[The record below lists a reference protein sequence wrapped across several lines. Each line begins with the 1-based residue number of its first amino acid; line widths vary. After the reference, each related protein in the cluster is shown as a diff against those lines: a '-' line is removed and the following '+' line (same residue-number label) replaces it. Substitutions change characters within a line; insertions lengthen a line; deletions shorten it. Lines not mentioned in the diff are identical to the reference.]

1 MKQRQIPL
9 TRATYAKQVKKALIN
24 NGLSP
29 EYYFKKVGLPTHDLE
44 NPESLLPLKPFWLL
58 LNLVAT
64 EAGIAD
70 FGAQI
75 AEQEPWHTVESL
87 RPLISNCTNL
97 EDLLQTLCRIAPS
110 EENTTMF
117 SFEHGDTE
125 SWFGRTSPPL
135 MKNDIQMEL
144 YTMTCAIQLVQLA
157 VGPDWV
163 PEQIDLVMKE
173 NKIAGKS
180 RLVGKCRLNFSQN
193 WAAFPIPNTALKL
206 PVNLEIPDTQLLNH
220 RFDVN
225 ANFIDTIE
233 HVIGNLIFDKDCR
246 IKDISRVIGVPTR
259 TLQRQ
264 LKSHG
269 TNFNELLNLVKFK
282 MAKEKLQN
290 SSLAIQ
296 DISYQLGY
304 SDPAHFTHAFNR
316 WAGMSPRDYR
326 QACISRR

>member
-1 MKQRQIPL
+1 MKQKQIAL
-9 TRATYAKQVKKALIN
+9 TRVAYAKQLKKVLIN

-29 EYYFKKVGLPTHDLE
+29 EYYFKKVGLPTHDQD
-44 NPESLLPLKPFWLL
+44 NPESLLPLKPFLLL

-64 EAGIAD
+64 EAGIPD
-70 FGAQI
+70 FGAQF
-75 AEQEPWHTVESL
+75 AEQGPWHKAESL
-87 RPLISNCTNL
+87 RPLISNCKDL
-97 EDLLQTLCRIAPS
+97 EDLLQTICRLAPS
-110 EENTTMF
+110 EGNTIMF

-144 YTMTCAIQLVQLA
+144 YDMTCAIQLVQLA

-163 PEQIDLVMKE
+163 PEQIDLFMKE

-193 WAAFPIPNTALKL
+193 WAAFPIPNTILKL
-206 PVNLEIPDTQLLNH
+206 PVNLEIPDTQMPGR

-225 ANFIDTIE
+225 AGFVDTIE
-233 HVIGNLIFDKDCR
+233 HVIGNLMFNKDCR
-246 IKDISRVIGVPTR
+246 IKDISRVMAVHTR

-290 SSLAIQ
+290 SSLTIQ

-316 WAGMSPRDYR
+316 WAGMSPSDYR

>member
-1 MKQRQIPL
+1 MKQKQIAL
-9 TRATYAKQVKKALIN
+9 TRVAYAKQLKKVLIN

-29 EYYFKKVGLPTHDLE
+29 EYYFKKVGLPTHDQD
-44 NPESLLPLKPFWLL
+44 NPESLLPLKPFLLL

-64 EAGIAD
+64 EAGIPD
-70 FGAQI
+70 FGAQF
-75 AEQEPWHTVESL
+75 AEQEPWHKAESL
-87 RPLISNCTNL
+87 RPFISNCKDL
-97 EDLLQTLCRIAPS
+97 EDLLQTICRLAPS
-110 EENTTMF
+110 EGNTIMF

-144 YTMTCAIQLVQLA
+144 YDMTCAIQLVQLA

-163 PEQIDLVMKE
+163 PEQIDLFMKE

-193 WAAFPIPNTALKL
+193 WAAFPIPNTILKL
-206 PVNLEIPDTQLLNH
+206 PVNLEIPDTQLLGL

-225 ANFIDTIE
+225 ASFVDTIE
-233 HVIGNLIFDKDCR
+233 HVISNFIFDKDCR
-246 IKDISRVIGVPTR
+246 VTDISRVMGVPTR

-269 TNFNELLNLVKFK
+269 TNFNELLNLAKFK

-290 SSLAIQ
+290 SSLTIQ

-316 WAGMSPRDYR
+316 WAGMSPSDYR

>member
-1 MKQRQIPL
+1 MKQKQIAL
-9 TRATYAKQVKKALIN
+9 TRVAYAKQLKKVLIN

-44 NPESLLPLKPFWLL
+44 NPESLLPLKPFWRL

-64 EAGIAD
+64 EAGIPD
-70 FGAQI
+70 FGAQF
-75 AEQEPWHTVESL
+75 AEQGPWHKAESL
-87 RPLISNCTNL
+87 RPLISNCKDL
-97 EDLLQTLCRIAPS
+97 EDLLQTICRLAPS
-110 EENTTMF
+110 EGNTIMF

-193 WAAFPIPNTALKL
+193 WAAFPIPNTILKL
-206 PVNLEIPDTQLLNH
+206 PVNLEIPDTQLLGL

-225 ANFIDTIE
+225 ASFVDTIE
-233 HVIGNLIFDKDCR
+233 HVISNFIFDKDCR
-246 IKDISRVIGVPTR
+246 VKDISRVMGVHTR

-290 SSLAIQ
+290 SSLTIQ

-316 WAGMSPRDYR
+316 WAGMSPSDYR

>member
-1 MKQRQIPL
+1 MKQRKVPL
-9 TRATYAKQVKKALIN
+9 TRVAYTKQWKKVLIN

-29 EYYFKKVGLPTHDLE
+29 EYYFKKVGLPTHDQE
-44 NPESLLPLKPFWLL
+44 NPEALLPLKPFWLL

-64 EAGIAD
+64 EAGIPD
-70 FGAQI
+70 FGAQV
-75 AEQEPWHTVESL
+75 AQQGPWHTAESM
-87 RPLISNCTNL
+87 RPLISNCKDL
-97 EDLLQTLCRIAPS
+97 EDLLQTFCRVAPS
-110 EENTTMF
+110 EENTIMF

-144 YTMTCAIQLVQLA
+144 YDMTCAIQLVQLA

-163 PEQIDLVMKE
+163 PEQIDLFMKE
-173 NKIAGKS
+173 NKIAGES

-193 WAAFPIPNTALKL
+193 WAAFPIPNTVLKL
-206 PVNLEIPDTQLLNH
+206 PVNLEIPDTQLPGH

-233 HVIGNLIFDKDCR
+233 HLIGNFILDKDCR
-246 IKDISRVIGVPTR
+246 INDISRVLEIHTR

-264 LKSHG
+264 LKRRG
-269 TNFNELLNLVKFK
+269 TNFNELLNLAKFK
-282 MAKEKLQN
+282 KAKEKLQN
-290 SSLAIQ
+290 ASLTIQ

-316 WAGMSPRDYR
+316 WAGMSPSDYR
-326 QACISRR
+326 QACIGRR